1 VIGDICNNCQT
12 MSYQNNKGTVE
23 GYPPPGYTTPYP
35 YPPPGYQGPSAPGYP
50 YPPPPPGYQLPPDQ
64 THCCQHGPPQGYQ
77 QGYQGYFNPGYPPQQ
92 YPTLSSP
99 DPQRGYTGFL
109 EGCMAAL
116 CCCCL
121 LEECCSWYG
130 INGYQDNARN
140 NWFEDVQWY
149 ARIRFG
155 SSSLKLF
162 PIVIFLDS
170 AKQD

>member
-1 VIGDICNNCQT
+1 
-12 MSYQNNKGTVE
+12 MSYQNNKGMVE
-23 GYPPPGYTTPYP
+23 GYPPPGYTPPYP

-50 YPPPPPGYQLPPDQ
+50 YPPPPPPGYQPPLDQ
-64 THCCQHGPPQGYQ
+64 AHCCHHGPSQGYQ

-92 YPTLSSP
+92 YPPPQQYSTFSSP

-121 LEECCSWYG
+121 LEECCPWYG
-130 INGYQDNARN
+130 INGYEENASI

-149 ARIRFG
+149 ATVRSG
-155 SSSLKLF
+155 PSSLKFF
-162 PIVIFLDS
+162 PIVLFLDP